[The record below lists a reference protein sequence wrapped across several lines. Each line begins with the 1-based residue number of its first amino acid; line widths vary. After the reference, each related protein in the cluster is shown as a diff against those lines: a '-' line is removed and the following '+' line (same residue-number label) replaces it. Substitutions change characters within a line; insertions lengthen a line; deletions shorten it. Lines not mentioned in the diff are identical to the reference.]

1 MSPLIIWKKKRSKL
15 WTFVR
20 FPLWRKE
27 RTLWTLHIW
36 AAEEDRKGGKEFF
49 VFFFLCNGPKAKK
62 PVWHLPVHGHVEN
75 PECVR
80 KVKESAP
87 KIETVH
93 DKRSHV
99 WRRRTKTCC
108 FPRCR
113 WQPPETACPQRNA
126 WSAARELVR
135 HVCIQSRINIK
146 IKLMESTEVKDT
158 KPPPPSC

>member
-1 MSPLIIWKKKRSKL
+1 MSPLIIWKKKEAN
-15 WTFVR
+15 FE
-20 FPLWRKE
+20 PLWDFLSDAKKE
-27 RTLWTLHIW
+27 PFELFAFGQLKRI
-36 AAEEDRKGGKEFF
+36 EKGEKSFL
-49 VFFFLCNGPKAKK
+49 FFFLCNGPKAKK

-158 KPPPPSC
+158 NPPPSS